1 MDLSLSELVRIRI
14 LPPADRSPAISPGK
28 KIRSMVILEG
38 GPSFF
43 EHLPQHALV
52 FFPHGASAGLSPS
65 QLLALGKA
73 QCAAVLYASD
83 PLLAFPGSQFPLP
96 VFVIPDTCS
105 ISKVIEECYQ
115 YAFSGIQK
123 LAEVSLNAM
132 ERLSNELLS
141 HKSED
146 ANMISVAAELLEC
159 PVAFTTSDFH
169 LQQGKNIPQNHLVNP
184 LYVEDS
190 FDWDLALEGFQVKQE
205 TFCPHLAQG
214 IDGKEIGGY
223 LHENAYCRQ
232 NGYQIYIFPISY
244 KTSCYGYLFL
254 SLNRSVQSLSPEMC
268 MKIQQILAVLK
279 FEIIKSNDIAQT
291 VNRYYDFLLDEL
303 LESDRTDF
311 RTLMQKYGLMQ
322 KPIADAYYILIAGRS
337 PRNTQDKLQELLTSQ
352 QFNLLYDRIM
362 MELKATD
369 FFLFE
374 RREAFIIFLPQP
386 LAASQSDCF
395 DRLAALLKQFLKD
408 QYQGIGI
415 SDAVST
421 EQVRKGYFQA
431 DKALSI
437 SHSTAGQPPC
447 FFSDLGILRFFFDR
461 SNQLDPE
468 PLLQVYEEYIQPI
481 LKYDKMHSGEL
492 FPTLA
497 TYLECGSSPSGAC
510 SSLFI
515 HKNTLYSR
523 LNKISQ
529 LLGKN
534 LSDSEVHFN
543 LVLGVKVHTLV
554 KAGIFQV

>member
-1 MDLSLSELVRIRI
+1 
-14 LPPADRSPAISPGK
+14 
-28 KIRSMVILEG
+28 
-38 GPSFF
+38 
-43 EHLPQHALV
+43 
-52 FFPHGASAGLSPS
+52 
-65 QLLALGKA
+65 
-73 QCAAVLYASD
+73 
-83 PLLAFPGSQFPLP
+83 
-96 VFVIPDTCS
+96 
-105 ISKVIEECYQ
+105 
-115 YAFSGIQK
+115 
-123 LAEVSLNAM
+123 M

-184 LYVEDS
+184 LYIEDS
-190 FDWDLALEGFQVKQE
+190 FDWDLALEGFLVKQE
-205 TFCPHLAQG
+205 TFHPNLASG

-223 LHENAYCRQ
+223 LYENTYCRQ
-232 NGYQIYIFPISY
+232 KGYQIYIFPISY

-291 VNRYYDFLLDEL
+291 INRYYDFLLDEL
-303 LESDRTDF
+303 LESNRTDF

-322 KPIADAYYILIAGRS
+322 KPIADAYYIIIAGRR

-362 MELKATD
+362 LELRATD

-386 LAASQSDCF
+386 LAAAQSDCF
-395 DRLAALLKQFLKD
+395 DQLAAVLKQFLKD

-421 EQVRKGYFQA
+421 EQVRRGYFQA
-431 DKALSI
+431 AKALSI
-437 SHSTAGQPPC
+437 SHSTAGQAPC
-447 FFSDLGILRFFFDR
+447 FFSDLGVLRFFFDR

-468 PLLQVYEEYIQPI
+468 PLLQVYQEYIQPI
-481 LKYDKMHSGEL
+481 LDYDKLHSGEL
-492 FPTLA
+492 FPTLT
-497 TYLECGSSPSGAC
+497 TYLKCGSSPSGAC

-529 LLGKN
+529 LLGKD

-543 LVLGVKVHTLV
+543 IVLGIKVHTLI
-554 KAGIFQV
+554 KTGILQI

>member
-1 MDLSLSELVRIRI
+1 MDLSLSELIRIRI
-14 LPPADRSPAISPGK
+14 LPPADRSPAVSPGK
-28 KIRSMVILEG
+28 KIHSMVILEG
-38 GPSFF
+38 GSAFF
-43 EHLPQHALV
+43 EHLPQHALI
-52 FFPHGASAGLSPS
+52 FFPHGASSGLSPS

-123 LAEVSLNAM
+123 LAEASLNAM

-184 LYVEDS
+184 LYIEDS
-190 FDWDLALEGFQVKQE
+190 FDWDLALEGFLVKQE
-205 TFCPHLAQG
+205 TFHPNLASG

-223 LHENAYCRQ
+223 LYENTYCRQ
-232 NGYQIYIFPISY
+232 KGYQIYIFPISY

-291 VNRYYDFLLDEL
+291 INRYYDFLLDEL
-303 LESDRTDF
+303 LESNRTDF
-311 RTLMQKYGLMQ
+311 RTLMH
-322 KPIADAYYILIAGRS
+322 R

-362 MELKATD
+362 LELRATD

-386 LAASQSDCF
+386 LAAAQSDCF
-395 DRLAALLKQFLKD
+395 DQLAAVLKQFLKD

-421 EQVRKGYFQA
+421 EQVRRGYFQA
-431 DKALSI
+431 AKALSI
-437 SHSTAGQPPC
+437 SHSTAGQAPC
-447 FFSDLGILRFFFDR
+447 FFSDLGVLRFFFDR

-468 PLLQVYEEYIQPI
+468 PLLQVYQEYIQPI
-481 LKYDKMHSGEL
+481 LDYDKLHSGEL
-492 FPTLA
+492 FPTLT
-497 TYLECGSSPSGAC
+497 TYLKCGSSPSGAC

-529 LLGKN
+529 LLGKD

-543 LVLGVKVHTLV
+543 IVLGIKVHTLI
-554 KAGIFQV
+554 KTGILQI